1 MDRTGGFVCREDCFQ
16 KRERQRHLHSLC
28 SSIKIPVT
36 LEYNFIIQ
44 RRSICQLMCCP
55 FHAILNPSSVK
66 CILKMRS
73 QCPHSEKVNHLLKGK
88 YIFFSNVLV
97 AGQRVYNTHKK
108 THYIDRHKT
117 IKLAG
122 KSISLYISIVS
133 QVALNKIQE
142 PHSE

>member
-1 MDRTGGFVCREDCFQ
+1 MHFKNALTMPAFGKG
-16 KRERQRHLHSLC
+16 L
-28 SSIKIPVT
+28 
-36 LEYNFIIQ
+36 
-44 RRSICQLMCCP
+44 
-55 FHAILNPSSVK
+55 PST
-66 CILKMRS
+66 
-73 QCPHSEKVNHLLKGK
+73 KGEVLF
-88 YIFFSNVLV
+88 FFSNVLV

-108 THYIDRHKT
+108 THYIDHHKI

>member
-1 MDRTGGFVCREDCFQ
+1 M
-16 KRERQRHLHSLC
+16 
-28 SSIKIPVT
+28 T
-36 LEYNFIIQ
+36 LEYNFKIQ